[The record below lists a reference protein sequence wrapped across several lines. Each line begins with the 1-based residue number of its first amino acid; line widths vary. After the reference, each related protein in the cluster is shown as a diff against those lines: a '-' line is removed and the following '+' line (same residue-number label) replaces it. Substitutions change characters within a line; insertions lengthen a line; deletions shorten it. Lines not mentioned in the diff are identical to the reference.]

1 MNQTKDGPWMLKELL
16 GAGHGPGKRATNP
29 YLLGIVFEKLP
40 KPLRQRWWAET
51 DYGRRNPSLELVAVI
66 AAHIGATAW
75 TCAEMLKV
83 QENPIVRED
92 ADERNGVS
100 L

>member
-1 MNQTKDGPWMLKELL
+1 MLKELL
-16 GAGHGPGKRATNP
+16 GAGHEIQDVNRRFLTKRSTNP
-29 YLLGIVFEKLP
+29 FLLGVAFQKLP
-40 KPLRQRWWAET
+40 IELRRHWWQET
-51 DYGRRNPSLELVAVI
+51 DYGQRAPSPALVAMI
-66 AAHIGATAW
+66 AAYVGSVAW
-75 TCAEMLKV
+75 QCSEMLKA